1 MNKDLEVFLTS
12 EAARPRKL
20 RKPRKCGYKH
30 LQCCVTLSGGN
41 PDEEPVPTSTSQN
54 NSLKGVSVAPT
65 EEDYVRYFYFLRHV
79 KDYVVSSLWS
89 MYSRLN
95 NGHQRR
101 FGTRLQQWP
110 RITNMLKGYASG
122 YQRKSASI
130 FTREQMEQALQV
142 QDYSLNWVLWKAIV
156 SVAFLGGLRG
166 IELRSITY
174 GNVNIDNQGVWVDY
188 SQAKRK
194 GEEKM
199 NGFLIPFNREEPH
212 LCFATRVTN
221 YRDKLLE
228 SVPEIKPQD
237 AFFRRVLKKRFSNKE
252 VIGRTAFGRIGR
264 EIATKLNL
272 SNPEGFTGHCF
283 RRSAATEAANNGA
296 TTTDLKTG
304 MGWENERTA
313 LQYIE
318 RTKNQKRRMST
329 LLTGRTLCDP
339 SPPPEKVSFTN
350 QSPPKEKFT
359 AKNESEMTVC
369 KDRAS
374 IEGQKVYK
382 IDLHGAQNI
391 TVNFH

>member
-1 MNKDLEVFLTS
+1 MWL
-12 EAARPRKL
+12 
-20 RKPRKCGYKH
+20 
-30 LQCCVTLSGGN
+30 
-41 PDEEPVPTSTSQN
+41 PTPTIH
-54 NSLKGVSVAPT
+54 KRGVSVAPT
-65 EEDYVRYFYFLRHV
+65 EDDYVRFFYYLRHA
-79 KDYVVSSLWS
+79 KNYVVSSLWS
-89 MYSRLN
+89 WYSRLN

-142 QDYSLNWVLWKAIV
+142 ENFSPNWILWKAVV

-166 IELRSITY
+166 IELRSVTF

-188 SQAKRK
+188 AQAKRK

-199 NGFLIPFNREEPH
+199 NGFLIPFNRGEPH

-228 SVPEIKPQD
+228 SFPDIQPQD
-237 AFFRRVLKKRFSNKE
+237 AFFRRALKNKFSQKE
-252 VIGRTAFGRIGR
+252 VIGRTAFGKIGKK
-264 EIATKLNL
+264 IAAELHLN
-272 SNPEGFTGHCF
+272 NPEGYTGHCF

-329 LLTGRTLCDP
+329 LLTGRNLSDP
-339 SPPPEKVSFTN
+339 SPPSKKVSFTN
-350 QSPPKEKFT
+350 VTPSPPKEEIHVP
-359 AKNESEMTVC
+359 NESEIAVC
-369 KDRAS
+369 EDLKS
-374 IEGQKVYK
+374 EGQKVYK
-382 IDLHGAQNI
+382 IDLNGAGSGNI